1 MLSWQQERMTKMGK
15 ISKKTINNLKEFM
28 DRGCEYSGTQEVVD
42 DLVHETLEEI
52 GTEYPYGDEVNLY
65 DGDDPFSS
73 VEEFANIFW
82 DKAVEKILH
91 VLETEG

>member
-1 MLSWQQERMTKMGK
+1 MLSWKHERVTKMGK